1 MNMITLI
8 VALPL
13 LAAFLLPIGDRAVG
27 SVSRFI
33 GPIVL
38 LINMVL
44 IMILWQKSGNVPF
57 ALALGGFRPPLG
69 ISFYVD
75 QLALLFALLVSV
87 LTLMLWPY
95 KGDTNPRVFG
105 LMLLLTGA
113 ASGMALSG
121 DLFNIY
127 VFFELLSVASFGLVA
142 SLRTGAA
149 FAATTRY
156 LIISGFGTVMALT
169 GIALIYTQTGTLNLA
184 HLSALAPQQLDNATG
199 LTAFA
204 LILLGIGVKAEL
216 FPVNTWV
223 PEIYATATRRVSAL
237 MAGLVSKLAV
247 LVIVRVMV
255 LIFPQPEAMQLMLA
269 LGVAGVLIGELSA
282 WRARDFV
289 RMLSFSSIGQLG
301 LVFVAFSIPGE
312 AGILA
317 GLAVALHHL
326 LVKPALFLLAER
338 WGGSLSRLEGAGR
351 RSPLAAGLFVLFA
364 LSLVGVP
371 PLPGFWAKLLTIVG
385 LVGQAG
391 PLYWF
396 AAAVVLVATVV
407 EVNYLFR
414 FGLTLFKNN
423 EESAQVHKPHA
434 VIDLVTV
441 SVMGGVLLTAMFLI
455 APLGDQLQ
463 TIADQ
468 AIDRGLYISTVLGP
482 VGGAR

>member
-13 LAAFLLPIGDRAVG
+13 LAAFLLPIGDRAM
-27 SVSRFI
+27 SSLSRFI

-38 LINMVL
+38 LINILL
-44 IMILWQKSGNVPF
+44 ILNLWQEAGGAPV

-75 QLALLFALLVSV
+75 QLALLFALLVSI
-87 LTLMLWPY
+87 LSLILWPY

-105 LMLLLTGA
+105 LMLLLAGA

-142 SLRTGAA
+142 SQRTGAA

-184 HLSALAPQQLDNATG
+184 HLAAIAPQQLDNATG

-223 PEIYATATRRVSAL
+223 PEVYATATRRVSAL

-247 LVIVRVMV
+247 LVIVRLMV
-255 LIFPQPEAMQLMLA
+255 LIFPQPEAMQLMLV
-269 LGVAGVLIGELSA
+269 LGLVGVLIGELSA

-312 AGILA
+312 AGVLA

-338 WGGSLSRLEGAGR
+338 WGGALSRLGGAGR

-385 LVGQAG
+385 LVGQAE

-414 FGLTLFKNN
+414 FGLVLFKDK
-423 EESAQVHKPHA
+423 EASTQAHQPHGGL
-434 VIDLVTV
+434 DLVTA
-441 SVMGGVLLTAMFLI
+441 SVMGVVLLITMFLI

-463 TIADQ
+463 TISQQ
-468 AIDRGLYISTVLGP
+468 ATDRGLYISTVLGP